1 MKRLIG
7 CLFMAACLFSCA
19 DLDLLRSEIDALSE
33 KLQKIEQNCE
43 KFNNDLLALSKAVE
57 ALQNEDAVTSVTP
70 VVLPDG
76 TVEAYI
82 INFRHSGLVTIYNG
96 KAGDKGDQGEP
107 GKDGQDGQ
115 DGKPGA
121 PGKDGKDA
129 AAPVISIRKDVDGK
143 YYWTADG
150 EWVVDENASKVEVD
164 RGGVIPSMKVEDNRW
179 HISYDGGESW
189 VYLADYEP
197 GMEGYVFSAV
207 DDSDPDFVRLTLADG
222 SVLDFPR
229 YKAAKVSL
237 SCDAV
242 ASVGGTVILYYSVA
256 DAASVTVQVDDS
268 SVQSTSVS
276 AADALTG
283 TISVN
288 LRSNV
293 SLTKQRLFV
302 IFKVDGGSDDWWLV
316 TFDSAGKVLVSDIQ

>member
-1 MKRLIG
+1 
-7 CLFMAACLFSCA
+7 MAACLFSCA

-43 KFNNDLLALSKAVE
+43 RFNKDLLALSQAVE
-57 ALQNEDAVTSVTP
+57 ALQKEDVVTSVSP

-82 INFRHSGLVTIYNG
+82 INFKHSGLVTIYNG
-96 KAGDKGDQGEP
+96 KTGDKGDKGEP
-107 GKDGQDGQ
+107 GKDGQAGQ

-121 PGKDGKDA
+121 PGKDGADA
-129 AAPVISIRKDVDGK
+129 VAPVVSIRKDADGK

-150 EWVVDENASKVEVD
+150 EWILDDKGSKVEVD
-164 RGGVIPSMKVEDNRW
+164 RGGRIPSMKVEDNKW
-179 HISYDGGESW
+179 YVTYDGGQNW

-197 GMEGYVFSAV
+197 GMEGYVFSEV
-207 DDSDPDFVRLTLADG
+207 DDSDPDFVIITLADG
-222 SVLDFPR
+222 SVLELPK

-237 SCDAV
+237 SSKAT
-242 ASVGGTVILYYSVA
+242 ASVGGTVVLDYSVS
-256 DAASVTVQVDDS
+256 DAISVSVQVDDS
-268 SVQSTSVS
+268 AVQSASVS
-276 AADALTG
+276 ASDAVKG

-288 LRSNV
+288 LRTNV

-316 TFDSAGKVLVSDIQ
+316 TFDSTGKVLVSDIQ